1 MKNVFRKLVVSNAI
15 IFLSIMVWGG
25 YQASSNP
32 SPMSPSVIDI
42 GGLVFMLFS
51 VAYFVNSYLLYQFIP
66 FGKVTYLPLVLSF
79 IVIGF
84 IGELISPMQVN
95 KDLFYLII
103 FYLVSPV
110 FFVVQGLIL
119 GMLYFTSIE
128 QSFLS
133 GEK

>member
-1 MKNVFRKLVVSNAI
+1 MKIVFRKLVVSNAI

-32 SPMSPSVIDI
+32 STMSPSVIDI

-51 VAYFVNSYLLYQFIP
+51 VAYFVNSYLLYHFIP

-79 IVIGF
+79 IGIGF
-84 IGELISPMQVN
+84 IGEIISPMQVN

-103 FYLVSPV
+103 FYIVSPV
-110 FFVVQGLIL
+110 FFIIQGLIL
-119 GMLYFTSIE
+119 GMIYFTSIE
-128 QSFLS
+128 DSFLS
-133 GEK
+133 EEK

>member
-1 MKNVFRKLVVSNAI
+1 MKNVFRKLIVSNAI
-15 IFLSIMVWGG
+15 ILLSIMAWGG

-32 SPMSPSVIDI
+32 SPMMPSVIDI

-79 IVIGF
+79 IGIGF
-84 IGELISPMQVN
+84 IGEIISPMQVN

-103 FYLVSPV
+103 FYIVSPV
-110 FFVVQGLIL
+110 FFIIQGLIL
-119 GMLYFTSIE
+119 GMIYFTSIE
-128 QSFLS
+128 DSFLS
-133 GEK
+133 EEK

>member
-1 MKNVFRKLVVSNAI
+1 MKNVFRKLIVSNAVI
-15 IFLSIMVWGG
+15 LLSIMVWGG

-32 SPMSPSVIDI
+32 SPMTPSVIDI

-79 IVIGF
+79 IGIGF
-84 IGELISPMQVN
+84 IGEIISPMQVN

-103 FYLVSPV
+103 FYIVSPV
-110 FFVVQGLIL
+110 FFIIQGLIL
-119 GMLYFTSIE
+119 GMIYFTSIE
-128 QSFLS
+128 DSFLS
-133 GEK
+133 EEK